1 MVPVEKHCLY
11 LPCNQTTTAMQT
23 QEPINLLEESEQYR
37 AKFHQF
43 IAETE
48 APLATTHPLGF
59 AQGDHI
65 QFLNGFDIPVI
76 TEILGFDEKGQA
88 YLLWDCYWF
97 TINLVSR
104 GAVKLA

>member
-1 MVPVEKHCLY
+1 
-11 LPCNQTTTAMQT
+11 MQT
-23 QEPINLLEESEQYR
+23 QEPINLIEKSEQYR

-43 IAETE
+43 IAEAAT
-48 APLATTHPLGF
+48 PLATTHPLGF
-59 AQGDHI
+59 SQGDRI
-65 QFLNGFDIPVI
+65 QFLNGYGIPMI
-76 TEILGFDEKGQA
+76 TEILGFDEKGEA

>member
-1 MVPVEKHCLY
+1 
-11 LPCNQTTTAMQT
+11 MQE
-23 QEPINLLEESEQYR
+23 QEPINLLEASEQYR

-65 QFLNGFDIPVI
+65 QFLNGFNIPMI
-76 TEILGFDEKGQA
+76 TEILGFDERGQA

-104 GAVKLA
+104 GAVKLACPLKIEFKR